1 MGYLRPAVLNGQV
14 TALIY
19 LNYRIWVY
27 VPLPQY
33 ISVQIQSHIHI
44 SEIFI
49 VKLLIITNKQCLI
62 KGDVPHQDITAGWK
76 VEFVILARIL
86 QIRFIIILRQF
97 YGVLPFGVCRER
109 HKAEYHP

>member
-1 MGYLRPAVLNGQV
+1 MDCIWSAVLNGQG

-19 LNYRIWVY
+19 MNYRKFLC
-27 VPLPQY
+27 VPLPQD

-44 SEIFI
+44 REINI
-49 VKLLIITNKQCLI
+49 VKLSIITNEQCII

-76 VEFVILARIL
+76 IVFVIAAKI
-86 QIRFIIILRQF
+86 QIGFIIILRQL
-97 YGVLPFGVCRER
+97 YGVLLSIYRDR